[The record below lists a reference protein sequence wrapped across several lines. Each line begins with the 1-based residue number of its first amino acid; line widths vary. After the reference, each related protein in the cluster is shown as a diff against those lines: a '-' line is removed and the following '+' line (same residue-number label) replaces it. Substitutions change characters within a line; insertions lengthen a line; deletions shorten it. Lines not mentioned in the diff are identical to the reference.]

1 MSSVHPAIVHFPIAL
16 VAFSVLTDL
25 VAYLKNSES
34 PDGPKREWPSCGFYP
49 WRVSS
54 GNRHES

>member
-34 PDGPKREWPSCGFYP
+34 PDGPKRG
-49 WRVSS
+49 
-54 GNRHES
+54 